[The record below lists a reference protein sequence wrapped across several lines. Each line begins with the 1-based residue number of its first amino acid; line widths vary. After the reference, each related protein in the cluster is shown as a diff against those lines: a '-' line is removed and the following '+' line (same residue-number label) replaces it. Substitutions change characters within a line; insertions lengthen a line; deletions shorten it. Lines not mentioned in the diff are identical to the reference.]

1 MRGNNI
7 GDVDA
12 GEKSVTKYGRQT
24 KRNAEYTRNGLRNAT
39 TKNLCASSFF
49 FCLHFNSCFRHFVA
63 LELVVVVVVVMK
75 LNLS

>member
-49 FCLHFNSCFRHFVA
+49 FVYTLIHASGILLH
-63 LELVVVVVVVMK
+63 
-75 LNLS
+75 